1 MDKSETFATWMAIL
15 QGRFGPDRVV
25 VSIPEGGAVI
35 GLGRTASYTAAK
47 RGDLPTIKIN
57 GVEKVSIVALAQK
70 LDEASN
76 TESERSDAGC
86 SS

>member
-15 QGRFGPDRVV
+15 QGRFGLDRVV
-25 VSIPEGGAVI
+25 VSIPEGGAVF
-35 GLGRTASYTAAK
+35 GLGRTASYSAAK
-47 RGDLPTIKIN
+47 RGDLPTMRIN
-57 GVEKVSIVALAQK
+57 GVEKVSIVALAKK

-76 TESERSDAGC
+76 PENERSGLEC